1 MTNNTPP
8 APATPRHSSITRL
21 FHWLTVLLLLV
32 MFPVGMAMTSEG
44 FEAYRDG
51 LYVVHKGLGSI
62 ILVLVVLRVVWKLVH
77 RGPPPAPSMTPLQQK
92 LASLTHGLLLALL
105 LVMTMSG
112 FVRVVG
118 GGFPM
123 ELLNWLGVPTFLPE
137 MPRVADTMSV
147 VHKFTAYTL
156 VAVISAHLAAA
167 VHQILAE
174 GQGPSVFRRIWP
186 PLGGR
191 D

>member
-1 MTNNTPP
+1 MTTSTPA
-8 APATPRHSSITRL
+8 APATPGHSTVTRL
-21 FHWLTVLLLLV
+21 FHWATVLLLLV

-51 LYVVHKGLGSI
+51 LYVLHKGLGSV
-62 ILVLVVLRVVWKLVH
+62 ILVVVVLRVIWKLAH
-77 RGPPPAPSMTPLQQK
+77 RGPPPAPSMTPLQQR
-92 LASLTHGLLLALL
+92 LAALTHGLLLLLL
-105 LVMTMSG
+105 LVMTVSG

-118 GGFPM
+118 GGFPI
-123 ELLNWLGVPTFLPE
+123 ELLDWLGIPTFLPE
-137 MPRVADTMSV
+137 MPGVADVMSV

-156 VAVISAHLAAA
+156 VAVIAAHVAAA

-174 GQGPSVFRRIWP
+174 GHTPSVLRRIWP